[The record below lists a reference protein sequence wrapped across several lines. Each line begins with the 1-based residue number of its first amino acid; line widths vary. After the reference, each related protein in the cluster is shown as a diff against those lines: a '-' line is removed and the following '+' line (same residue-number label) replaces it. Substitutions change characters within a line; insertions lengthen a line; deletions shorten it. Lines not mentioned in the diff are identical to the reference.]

1 METTKVFLFL
11 ADGFEEIEAIAPID
25 ILRRAGIDLVTVSV
39 KSEKAVTG
47 AHGVT
52 ILADKL
58 FSEVDF
64 AGNELLFLPGGLPG
78 TTNLEKHEG
87 LKKLIEKQAEAGG
100 KLAAICAAPSIFGKM
115 NLLKGKEAICYP
127 GFENYLYDAKVSEKK
142 VVQAGNIFTA
152 KAAGV
157 AVKFALEL
165 VKDLKG
171 ADVAQNLA
179 NALFVE

>member
-1 METTKVFLFL
+1 MKVFLFL

-25 ILRRAGIDLVTVSV
+25 IFRRAGIDLVTVSV
-39 KSEKAVTG
+39 KDEKAVTG

-52 ILADKL
+52 VLADKL
-58 FSEVDF
+58 FADVDF
-64 AGNELLFLPGGLPG
+64 VGNEMLFLPGGLPG

-87 LKKLIEKQAEAGG
+87 LKKLIEKQAQAGG

-127 GFENYLYDAKVSEKK
+127 GFENFLYDAKVSENS
-142 VVQAGNIFTA
+142 VVRAGNVFTA

-165 VKDLKG
+165 VKELKG
-171 ADVAQNLA
+171 EDVAKA
-179 NALFVE
+179 ISDALFVE